1 MSLSEES
8 ISQVGAYV
16 NNQMNTDE
24 RLDFERLLDQNP
36 ELQQE
41 LQIQRELKQG
51 LLWLKEKERFQQIH
65 QELRAQGVLPQ
76 TPQSEAKQVAFTP
89 RPEAGLKRWYG
100 WAAAASLVLLVG
112 LGWLWLR
119 PVDTGAQLADQ
130 YIHATKSAPSPID
143 EGEDRLGTPLPTTQL
158 QQDSLQLQ
166 QAVALLQSGQ
176 VETALSQLKPLTQ
189 HITNHWNASAQWYL
203 ALAYLKNQQSQQAR
217 ILIDSIAETT
227 GHPYQ
232 REAHQ
237 LAEQFAHQTAR

>member
-16 NNQMNTDE
+16 NNQMNTQE
-24 RLDFERLLDQNP
+24 RLEFERLLEQNP

-51 LLWLKEKERFQQIH
+51 LVWLKEKERFQQIH
-65 QELRAQGVLPQ
+65 QQLRAQGVLPQ
-76 TPQSEAKQVAFTP
+76 APKSEARQVAFTP

-100 WAAAASLVLLVG
+100 WAAAASLVLLLG
-112 LGWLWLR
+112 LGWLWFR

-130 YIHATKSAPSPID
+130 YIHAPKSAPSRID
-143 EGEDRLGTPLPTTQL
+143 ENEDRLGAPLPTTQV

-176 VETALSQLKPLTQ
+176 VNAAVSQLKSLTQ

-217 ILIDSIAETT
+217 VLIDSIAETT

-232 REAHQ
+232 REAQQ